1 MTRTNRTV
9 LALAIACAMLP
20 AVAGATNAKCKLNG
34 SGIDNCFALWAKA
47 SRIPAIAQA
56 YGLTVVEQ
64 VDAQNPEIVL
74 VEGPSSLPPET
85 TRDLVAADPDTL
97 GFEPVVLASV
107 TEAVLGSLA
116 DGTTAVVNSLTLSG
130 TYSGPE
136 TAHFS
141 TPLWEGYMGQPAA
154 ALMRLAQTHAL
165 AHGEAQGLG
174 IVAIIDTGVD
184 PDHPVLQGALVPGYD
199 FLLDQAGI
207 ASEWNALDPST
218 RGQTQQDFEAYADQ
232 SFTGVVE
239 GGGSTAVVNTATK
252 AIVDQSFTGV
262 VEAEPLPSAFGHG
275 TMVAGLVRMVAPSA
289 QIMPIRVFD
298 GDGTA
303 STFDIVKAVRWAV
316 NHGANVINMSF
327 STPGRSQELAK
338 AIKYARRSGVV
349 CVSSAGN
356 GSTKALTYPAA
367 YAPVLGVA
375 ATDLADNLSAFS
387 NHGPDLVSL
396 AAPGEGL
403 VTLYPG
409 GLYAAG
415 WGTSFSAAL
424 VSGATVLLN
433 KQTPVTRYIRFW
445 GADDAYQAS
454 SVVLGVELGYGRLDA
469 YAAFGEGLKG
479 Y

>member
-1 MTRTNRTV
+1 MTRTTRIV
-9 LALAIACAMLP
+9 LALFIVGALLP
-20 AVAGATNAKCKLNG
+20 AVGGATTGKCKLNG
-34 SGIDNCFALWAKA
+34 NGIDNCFTLWAKA

-64 VDAQNPEIVL
+64 LDAQNPEIVL
-74 VEGPSSLPPET
+74 VEGPTSLPSET
-85 TRDLVAADPDTL
+85 TQGLVAAAPDTL
-97 GFEPVVLASV
+97 GFEPVVVASV

-116 DGTTAVVNSLTLSG
+116 DGTNEAVGSLTLSG

-141 TPLWEGYMGQPAA
+141 TPLWEGYMSQPAA
-154 ALMRLAQTHAL
+154 TLLRLSQTHAL
-165 AHGEAQGLG
+165 THSEAQGLG

-184 PDHPVLQGALVPGYD
+184 PDHPLLQGALVPGYD
-199 FLLDQAGI
+199 FLLDQAGV

-218 RGQTQQDFEAYADQ
+218 RVQTQQDFEAYANQ

-239 GGGSTAVVNTATK
+239 GDGHTAVINAATK
-252 AIVDQSFTGV
+252 AIVNQSFTGV
-262 VEAEPLPSAFGHG
+262 VESEPLPSAFGHG
-275 TMVAGLVRMVAPSA
+275 TMVAGLVRLVAPSA
-289 QIMPIRVFD
+289 QIMPIRVFN
-298 GDGTA
+298 GDGEA
-303 STFDIVKAVRWAV
+303 SIFDIVKAVRWAV
-316 NHGANVINMSF
+316 DHGATVINMSF

-349 CVSSAGN
+349 CVSSVGN
-356 GSTKALTYPAA
+356 SSTKALTYPAA

-375 ATDLADNLSAFS
+375 ATDFADNLSAFS
-387 NHGPDLVSL
+387 NYGPDLVSL
-396 AAPGEGL
+396 AAPGEEL

-424 VSGATVLLN
+424 VSGATALLN
-433 KQTPVTRYIRFW
+433 RQTPQTKYIRFW

-454 SVVLGVELGYGRLDA
+454 SVIVGVELGYGRLDA
-469 YAAFGEGLKG
+469 YAAFGEGLHG